1 LQELGLLFIIPST
14 RRSVVIIRN
23 INAEPSKA
31 IHEGTVLQ
39 WELMKEN
46 EFSSTMNVFHA
57 NILSPGVA
65 MTPHQHESEE
75 QFYYI
80 LGGVG
85 VVTVGREE
93 REVREG
99 DTVYLP
105 PRLPHALRNPG
116 TYPLRWLAIGAKI
129 AK

>member
-1 LQELGLLFIIPST
+1 MK
-14 RRSVVIIRN
+14 VIN
-23 INAEPSKA
+23 INTTSHKV
-31 IHEGTVLQ
+31 IHGGTVQQ
-39 WELMKEN
+39 WELMKET
-46 EFSSTMNVFHA
+46 EFLSPMNIFHG

-85 VVTVGREE
+85 VATVGDKEC
-93 REVREG
+93 EVREG
-99 DTVYLP
+99 DAVHLP
-105 PRLPHALRNPG
+105 PNLPHALRNTG

-129 AK
+129 PK